1 MVPAVPRKPDR
12 PKKIELPCNPYA
24 QEGARQGDWGQS
36 LLWEKLT
43 ADYLRVSVPDL
54 GNLDYLLYLTARRD
68 AYIAALMRTPDG
80 VEYLSEAARLATTEP
95 DREASRAL
103 FGGRTVDG
111 G

>member
-1 MVPAVPRKPDR
+1 VVHAVPRKLDQ

-24 QEGARQGDWGQS
+24 QGDSRHEAWGQS

-43 ADYLRVSVPDL
+43 ADYLRVSVPEL
-54 GNLDYLLYLTARRD
+54 GDLDYLLYLTARRD
-68 AYIAALMRTPDG
+68 AYIAALMRTPEG
-80 VEYLSEAARLATTEP
+80 VDYLNEAARLATTEP

-111 G
+111 R